1 MAIIRMKELRKMSE
15 KELDEKLSELRK
27 ELINA
32 RTKIASKVNPDN
44 PGKIKE
50 IKKTIARILMLKGEK
65 KIK

>member
-1 MAIIRMKELRKMSE
+1 MVIIRIKDLRKMSV

-32 RTKIASKVNPDN
+32 RTKISSKVNPDN

-50 IKKTIARILMLKGEK
+50 IKKTIARILLIKGEK
-65 KIK
+65 KTK

>member
-1 MAIIRMKELRKMSE
+1 MSE